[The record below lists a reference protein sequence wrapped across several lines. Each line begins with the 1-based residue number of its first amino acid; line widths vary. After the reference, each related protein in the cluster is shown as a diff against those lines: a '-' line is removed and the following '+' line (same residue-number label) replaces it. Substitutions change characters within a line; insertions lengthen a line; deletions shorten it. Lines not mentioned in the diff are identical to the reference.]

1 MLLDELHW
9 IGIFLAMLPKGIV
22 TTVLYLLAVMGFAN
36 IYTAITNTRDT
47 WWYQILNF
55 LALNIGKNRS

>member
-9 IGIFLAMLPKGIV
+9 IGLFLAMLPKGLV
-22 TTVLYLLAVMGFAN
+22 TTVLYLLAIMGFAN
-36 IYTAITNTRDT
+36 VFTAITETKET

-55 LALNIGKNRS
+55 LALNVGKSKS